1 MLLPCLLDRID
12 EYFSIICGLLPIE
25 GVFGDLLDLALGLQD
40 LLCCGSFT
48 LVGTHG

>member
-1 MLLPCLLDRID
+1 MLLPCLLDRVD

-40 LLCCGSFT
+40 LLGCGSFT
-48 LVGTHG
+48 LVGAHG